1 MAKKAEEKKVITRK
15 KAGNKKT
22 TTKKTTTK
30 KTSEVG
36 AIKAGI
42 IRMEDLSI
50 SEQVQSYFDDLKE
63 KCVDINLDNLEKSL
77 QEIPAQIQK
86 AEKIGQ
92 KFLAEKLKRHIYLIM
107 KEKTLLNYGINKYVS
122 LYDINRFI
130 DGIEDY
136 VVKFCEI
143 MAFPRIIP
151 NEVVEKIEKMKSL
164 GLFSEFYIVFTDYTD
179 EEIISDKAKKQRE
192 INRDPIVF
200 GTIDG
205 YQDRYYFIAD
215 WVDEYCDITFDKMVN
230 TLQSMDKS
238 YKPKEIIEGIEEYIA
253 KVLPY
258 VEESIEEQK
267 KREEEAERRMTY
279 LNKQPSMLQRGKK
292 FLKKV
297 LFIK

>member
-1 MAKKAEEKKVITRK
+1 MAKKAEEKKVTTRK
-15 KAGNKKT
+15 KAGN
-22 TTKKTTTK
+22 KKTTTK

-230 TLQSMDKS
+230 TLQSMDKN

>member
-1 MAKKAEEKKVITRK
+1 MAKNAEEKKVTTRK
-15 KAGNKKT
+15 KAGN
-22 TTKKTTTK
+22 KKTTTK

-151 NEVVEKIEKMKSL
+151 NNVVDRIQQMKDL

-179 EEIISDKAKKQRE
+179 EEIISEKAKKQRQV
-192 INRDPIVF
+192 NRDPIVF
-200 GTIDG
+200 GVIDG

-215 WVDEYCDITFDKMVN
+215 WVDEYCDITFDKMVSK
-230 TLQSMDKS
+230 LQSMDKN
-238 YKPKEIIEGIEEYIA
+238 YKPNEIVEDTEKYIA
-253 KVLPY
+253 RVLPY

-267 KREEEAERRMTY
+267 KREEEAERRMSH
-279 LNKQPSMLQRGKK
+279 LNKQPSMLQKGKK

-297 LFIK
+297 LFIR

>member
-15 KAGNKKT
+15 KAGN
-22 TTKKTTTK
+22 KKTTTK

-86 AEKIGQ
+86 AGKIGQ

>member
-15 KAGNKKT
+15 KAGN
-22 TTKKTTTK
+22 KKTTTK

-267 KREEEAERRMTY
+267 KREEGAERRMTY

>member
-15 KAGNKKT
+15 KAGN
-22 TTKKTTTK
+22 K

-63 KCVDINLDNLEKSL
+63 KCVNINLDNLEKSL

>member
-15 KAGNKKT
+15 KAGN
-22 TTKKTTTK
+22 KKTTTK

>member
-1 MAKKAEEKKVITRK
+1 MAKKAEEKKVTTRK
-15 KAGNKKT
+15 KAGN
-22 TTKKTTTK
+22 KKTTTK

-200 GTIDG
+200 GTING

>member
-1 MAKKAEEKKVITRK
+1 MAKKAEEKKVTTRK
-15 KAGNKKT
+15 KAGN
-22 TTKKTTTK
+22 KKTTTK

-151 NEVVEKIEKMKSL
+151 NEVVEKIEKKMKSL

>member
-1 MAKKAEEKKVITRK
+1 
-15 KAGNKKT
+15 
-22 TTKKTTTK
+22 
-30 KTSEVG
+30 
-36 AIKAGI
+36 
-42 IRMEDLSI
+42 
-50 SEQVQSYFDDLKE
+50 
-63 KCVDINLDNLEKSL
+63 
-77 QEIPAQIQK
+77 
-86 AEKIGQ
+86 
-92 KFLAEKLKRHIYLIM
+92 
-107 KEKTLLNYGINKYVS
+107 
-122 LYDINRFI
+122 
-130 DGIEDY
+130 
-136 VVKFCEI
+136 

>member
-1 MAKKAEEKKVITRK
+1 MAKKAEEKKVTTRK
-15 KAGNKKT
+15 KAGN
-22 TTKKTTTK
+22 KKTTTK

>member
-1 MAKKAEEKKVITRK
+1 MAKKAEEKKVTTRK
-15 KAGNKKT
+15 KAGN
-22 TTKKTTTK
+22 KKTTTK

-63 KCVDINLDNLEKSL
+63 KCVDINLDNLERSL
-77 QEIPAQIQK
+77 KEIPSQIEK

-92 KFLAEKLKRHIYLIM
+92 KFLAEKLKRHIYLLM
-107 KEKTLLNYGINKYVS
+107 KEKVLLKYNINKYVS

-151 NEVVEKIEKMKSL
+151 NNVVDRIQQMKDL

-179 EEIISDKAKKQRE
+179 EEIISEKAKKQRQV
-192 INRDPIVF
+192 NRDPIVF
-200 GTIDG
+200 GVIDG

-215 WVDEYCDITFDKMVN
+215 WVDEYCDITFDKMVSK
-230 TLQSMDKS
+230 LQSMDKN
-238 YKPKEIIEGIEEYIA
+238 YKPNEIVEDTEKYIA
-253 KVLPY
+253 RVLPY

-267 KREEEAERRMTY
+267 KREEEAERRMSH
-279 LNKQPSMLQRGKK
+279 LNKQPSMLQKGKK

-297 LFIK
+297 LFIR

>member
-1 MAKKAEEKKVITRK
+1 MAKKAEEKKVTTRK
-15 KAGNKKT
+15 KAGN
-22 TTKKTTTK
+22 KKTTTK

-107 KEKTLLNYGINKYVS
+107 KEKVLLKYNINKYVS

-151 NEVVEKIEKMKSL
+151 NNVVDRIQQMKDL

-179 EEIISDKAKKQRE
+179 EEIISEKAKKQRQV
-192 INRDPIVF
+192 NRDPIVF
-200 GTIDG
+200 GVIDG

-215 WVDEYCDITFDKMVN
+215 WVDEYCDITFDKMISK
-230 TLQSMDKS
+230 LQSMDKN
-238 YKPKEIIEGIEEYIA
+238 YKPNEIVEDTEKYIA

-267 KREEEAERRMTY
+267 KREEEAERRMSH
-279 LNKQPSMLQRGKK
+279 LNKQPSMLQKGKK

-297 LFIK
+297 LFIR

>member
-1 MAKKAEEKKVITRK
+1 MAKKAEEKKVTTRK
-15 KAGNKKT
+15 KAGN
-22 TTKKTTTK
+22 KKTTTK

-292 FLKKV
+292 FIKKV

>member
-15 KAGNKKT
+15 KAGN
-22 TTKKTTTK
+22 KKTTTK

-267 KREEEAERRMTY
+267 KREEEAERRMAY

>member
-15 KAGNKKT
+15 KAGN
-22 TTKKTTTK
+22 KKTTTK

-258 VEESIEEQK
+258 AEESIEEQK

>member
-1 MAKKAEEKKVITRK
+1 MAKKAEEKKVTTRK

-22 TTKKTTTK
+22 TTKKT
-30 KTSEVG
+30 SEVD
-36 AIKAGI
+36 AIKADI

>member
-15 KAGNKKT
+15 KAGN
-22 TTKKTTTK
+22 KKTTTK

-192 INRDPIVF
+192 INRDPIVPN
-200 GTIDG
+200 TIDG

>member
-22 TTKKTTTK
+22 TTKKT
-30 KTSEVG
+30 SEVG
-36 AIKAGI
+36 AIKASI

-267 KREEEAERRMTY
+267 KREEEAEHRMTY

>member
-1 MAKKAEEKKVITRK
+1 MAKKAEEKKVTTRK
-15 KAGNKKT
+15 KAGN
-22 TTKKTTTK
+22 KKTTTK

-238 YKPKEIIEGIEEYIA
+238 YKPKEIIEGIEEYIS

-279 LNKQPSMLQRGKK
+279 LNKQPSMLHRGKK

>member
-15 KAGNKKT
+15 KAGN
-22 TTKKTTTK
+22 KKTTTK

-50 SEQVQSYFDDLKE
+50 SEQVQSYFEDLKE

>member
-1 MAKKAEEKKVITRK
+1 MAKKAEEKKVTTRK
-15 KAGNKKT
+15 KAGN
-22 TTKKTTTK
+22 KKTTTK

-36 AIKAGI
+36 AIKASI

>member
-1 MAKKAEEKKVITRK
+1 MAKKAEEKKVTTRK
-15 KAGNKKT
+15 KAGN
-22 TTKKTTTK
+22 KKTTTK

-253 KVLPY
+253 NVLPY

>member
-1 MAKKAEEKKVITRK
+1 MAKKVEEKKVTTRK
-15 KAGNKKT
+15 KAGN
-22 TTKKTTTK
+22 KKTTTK

-151 NEVVEKIEKMKSL
+151 NNVVDRIQQMKDL

-179 EEIISDKAKKQRE
+179 EEIISEKAKKQRQV
-192 INRDPIVF
+192 NRDPIVF
-200 GTIDG
+200 GVIDG

-215 WVDEYCDITFDKMVN
+215 WVDEYCDITFDKMISK
-230 TLQSMDKS
+230 LQSMDKN
-238 YKPKEIIEGIEEYIA
+238 YKPNEIVEDTEKYIA

-267 KREEEAERRMTY
+267 KREEEAERRMSH
-279 LNKQPSMLQRGKK
+279 LNKQPSMLQKGKK

-297 LFIK
+297 LFIR

>member
-1 MAKKAEEKKVITRK
+1 MAKKAEEKKVTTRK
-15 KAGNKKT
+15 KAGN
-22 TTKKTTTK
+22 KKTTTK

-122 LYDINRFI
+122 LYDVNRFI

>member
-1 MAKKAEEKKVITRK
+1 MAKKVEEKKVTTRK
-15 KAGNKKT
+15 KAGN
-22 TTKKTTTK
+22 KKTTTK

>member
-15 KAGNKKT
+15 KAGN
-22 TTKKTTTK
+22 KKTTTK

-50 SEQVQSYFDDLKE
+50 SEQVQSYFEDLKE

-164 GLFSEFYIVFTDYTD
+164 GLFSGFYIVFTDYTD